1 MKIVFSVI
9 FIICAF
15 FSVNAQTYFSEEVCC
30 SSDSITLCGTLT
42 YPDSIGR
49 FPAVIIISGTGKQ
62 DRDGTFANHRPF
74 YEIANYLT
82 PLGFAVLR
90 MDDREVGESGGNY
103 DVATTRDFAND
114 VLSEID
120 LLKSKSMIDTSR
132 IGLIGHSEGG
142 AVAFML
148 AAESPDVSFVV
159 SLAGLAID
167 GYQSLILQNRALL
180 ESSPDIEQS
189 LVEAY
194 MNLYTLMFKVV
205 KDTPIDVDVE
215 PELRTTFQNW
225 LEEQSDDELKKMNMN
240 YGHDQ
245 MFLSRYLRMAK
256 RDWYRQM
263 INYSPDLY
271 LNKITVPVLALNGDK
286 DLMVTPT
293 ENLSSI
299 EKGLEKAGNKNYK
312 TVLLKNHNHMFQR
325 CEKCTQ
331 QEIRSLPESISLET
345 LTIIADWLLGLED

>member
-1 MKIVFSVI
+1 MKIIFSII
-9 FIICAF
+9 FTLSAF
-15 FSVNAQTYFSEEVCC
+15 LSVNAQVYSSEEVCC
-30 SSDSITLCGTLT
+30 ASDSLMLCGTLT
-42 YPDSIGR
+42 YPDSIGK
-49 FPAVIIISGTGKQ
+49 FPAVIIISGTGMQ

-82 PLGFAVLR
+82 QLGFAVLR
-90 MDDREVGESGGNY
+90 MDDRGVGESEGNY
-103 DVATTRDFAND
+103 EEATTRDFAND
-114 VLSEID
+114 VSSEIE
-120 LLKSKSMIDTSR
+120 LLKSKSMIDTTR

-180 ESSPDIEQS
+180 EASSSMEQS

-194 MNLYTLMFKVV
+194 MNLYTLMFKAV
-205 KDTPIDVDVE
+205 KDTPLDIDVE
-215 PELRTTFQNW
+215 PVLRTTFQSW
-225 LEEQSDDELKKMNMN
+225 FEKQPDDKLKAMDMVH
-240 YGHDQ
+240 GHDQ
-245 MFLSRYLRMAK
+245 MFLSRYLRIAK

-263 INYSPDLY
+263 INYNPDLY
-271 LNKITVPVLALNGDK
+271 LNKITIPVLALNGDK

-299 EKGLEKAGNKNYK
+299 ENGLEKAGNKNYK
-312 TVLLKNHNHMFQR
+312 IVA
-325 CEKCTQ
+325 
-331 QEIRSLPESISLET
+331 SSES
-345 LTIIADWLLGLED
+345 